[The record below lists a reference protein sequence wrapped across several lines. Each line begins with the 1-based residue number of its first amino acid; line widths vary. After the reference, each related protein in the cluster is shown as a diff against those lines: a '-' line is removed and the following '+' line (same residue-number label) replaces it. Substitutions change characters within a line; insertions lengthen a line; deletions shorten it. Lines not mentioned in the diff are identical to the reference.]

1 MSELTDPTGWGSAC
15 AVFRLV
21 LRICGFV
28 SGRGQTPCRMATVL
42 FDARIWRRSGGGRA
56 GYMTAGLPTVVCGVL
71 RYFMRRLA
79 ALQTTRR
86 SLSDTLGRSLSV
98 PRFSSPLSFPQMY
111 CAVRLWSRVL
121 AGLVR
126 RGVCSCRPLVVP
138 HEDHRGSNDC
148 RAGEGRCAQG
158 PSWRSSHRPVSHSR
172 VGSERSRACISS
184 VYRGEFEESW
194 IRLR

>member
-1 MSELTDPTGWGSAC
+1 MRFFLGWFIAHVGSVSEGGRRRVEWRLCCLT
-15 AVFRLV
+15 LE
-21 LRICGFV
+21 
-28 SGRGQTPCRMATVL
+28 
-42 FDARIWRRSGGGRA
+42 SGGGA
-56 GYMTAGLPTVVCGVL
+56 VVEEQGTWL
-71 RYFMRRLA
+71 RVSRPSCAVSCDSFMRRST

-121 AGLVR
+121 AGLVC
-126 RGVCSCRPLVVP
+126 RGVCSCRFLAVP
-138 HEDHRGSNDC
+138 HESHRGSHDC

-184 VYRGEFEESW
+184 VCRGEFEESW

>member
-1 MSELTDPTGWGSAC
+1 MCAAFQFVLALQRKARFRRGWTLDLPAS
-15 AVFRLV
+15 
-21 LRICGFV
+21 
-28 SGRGQTPCRMATVL
+28 VL
-42 FDARIWRRSGGGRA
+42 FMLESGGGA
-56 GYMTAGLPTVVCGVL
+56 VVEEQGTWL
-71 RYFMRRLA
+71 RVSRPSCAVSCDSFMRRST

-98 PRFSSPLSFPQMY
+98 SRFSSPLSFPQMY

-126 RGVCSCRPLVVP
+126 RGVCSCRPLAVP
-138 HEDHRGSNDC
+138 HESHRGSHDC

-184 VYRGEFEESW
+184 VCRGESEEGW